1 MESVLNKQETSATM
15 AFLLITLE
23 QLPST
28 MIPFELVR
36 TAFDKCVPYDCPS
49 RSRFWTSFPERSWGP
64 TYTDDI
70 PMERVAKILCNCL
83 PTSADIGR
91 FALFF
96 AGERIASHE
105 VLLPYLTQTF
115 VKA

>member
-1 MESVLNKQETSATM
+1 M
-15 AFLLITLE
+15 AFLSTTLE
-23 QLPST
+23 ELPSK

-36 TAFDKCVPYDCPS
+36 TAFDKCTPYDCPS

-70 PMERVAKILCNCL
+70 PMEQVAKILCNCL

-105 VLLPYLTQTF
+105 VLLAYLTQTF
-115 VKA
+115 IRV